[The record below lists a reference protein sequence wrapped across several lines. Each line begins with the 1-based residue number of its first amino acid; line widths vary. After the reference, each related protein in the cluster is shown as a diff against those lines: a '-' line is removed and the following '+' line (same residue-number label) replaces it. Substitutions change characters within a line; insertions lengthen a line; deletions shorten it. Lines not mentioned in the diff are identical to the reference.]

1 MKQINYK
8 TKQKTAIMR
17 CIKDFGDGHFTIDVL
32 CEALS
37 KNGETVGRTTVYRFL
52 EKLSLDGVVQKFKLS
67 SGDSTCYQYVGE
79 ENHCHEH
86 FHLKCEKCGKL
97 IHIDCTELNLL
108 ATHIK
113 KHHNFLLDPLK
124 TVIYGTCEECTEK

>member
-17 CIKDFGDGHFTIDVL
+17 SVKEMGDRHFTVDAL
-32 CEALS
+32 CDNLS
-37 KNGETVGRTTVYRFL
+37 KNGETAGRTTVYRFL
-52 EKLSLDGVVQKFKLS
+52 EKLSLDGVVRKYKMP
-67 SGDSTCYQYVGE
+67 SGESACYQYVGE
-79 ENHCHEH
+79 ENHCREH

-97 IHIDCTELNLL
+97 IHIDCGELNLL

-113 KHHNFLLDPLK
+113 KHHNFSLDTLK
-124 TVIYGTCEECTEK
+124 TVIYGTCEECIEE